1 MRTSRPAALAA
12 CLAVTAAIFTATLP
26 SAAATPDPAAPP
38 DPATASQ
45 PFAAPQPAAVS
56 QPAAVPQ
63 PATASQPVAVSQP
76 VAGSSNVRVEGNR
89 IVLGDAPAAIGSTE
103 INQRSGLAELTPVHF
118 AALTSAVVVGYTG
131 AIPNGMSG
139 SVDVRSWADGRWSE
153 WTEAKAGTPTALPIA
168 SSQVQL
174 RVILTAPP
182 TGGSPS
188 IADLTVQPTDKVAA
202 PRMSIQAAPLK
213 SHVFATREGLV
224 GGTTA
229 NGHVIVSRDHF
240 VALPSRRGL
249 SGNGSGTYSVK
260 VCTASRC
267 AFEPVWDVGPWNT
280 KDDYWNPSATREMWK
295 DLPQGK
301 PEAQAAYQDGYNG
314 GKDQFG
320 RTVANPAGID
330 LADGVFWDA
339 LKLADNSFVDV
350 TYLWTGD
357 GGRGTVSISSGY
369 LNVRN
374 APNSTGA
381 VVGMAGKSA
390 QVTVECQTT
399 GETVTG
405 SQGTTNIWLRV
416 NTGMYVA
423 KAWISAGTFGTC

>member
-1 MRTSRPAALAA
+1 MRITRPTKLAA
-12 CLAVTAAIFTATLP
+12 CLVTAVTLLTIGLP
-26 SAAATPDPAAPP
+26 S
-38 DPATASQ
+38 S
-45 PFAAPQPAAVS
+45 AAPQPLS
-56 QPAAVPQ
+56 
-63 PATASQPVAVSQP
+63 S
-76 VAGSSNVRVEGNR
+76 SSNVRYDGSR
-89 IVLGDAPAAIGSTE
+89 IILGDAPAAIGSTE
-103 INQRSGLAELTPVHF
+103 IKQRSGLAELTPVRF
-118 AALTSAVVVGYTG
+118 AAPTSAVVANYTTG
-131 AIPNGMSG
+131 TPDG
-139 SVDVRSWADGRWSE
+139 SAAEVDVRAWVHGRWSE
-153 WTEAKAGTPTALPIA
+153 WTPAAAGAPTALPGA
-168 SSQVQL
+168 SDQVQL
-174 RVILTAPP
+174 RIIVSAPP
-182 TGGSPS
+182 TGAQPWVSD
-188 IADLTVQPTDKVAA
+188 ATVQPTDQVA
-202 PRMSIQAAPLK
+202 PSGMTIQAAPLK
-213 SHVFATREGLV
+213 SRVFATREGLV

-229 NGHVIVSRDHF
+229 NGHVIVNRDHF

-249 SGNGSGTYSVK
+249 ASNGSGNYSVK

-330 LADGVFWDA
+330 LADGTFWDA
-339 LKLADNSFVDV
+339 LALTNNAWVDV

-374 APNSTGA
+374 AASSTGA
-381 VVGMAGKSA
+381 IVGMAGKSA

-399 GETVTG
+399 GQSVTG
-405 SQGTTNIWLRV
+405 SQGTSNVWLRV
-416 NTGMYVA
+416 HPGMYVA
-423 KAWISAGTFGTC
+423 KAWIAAGTFGAC

>member
-1 MRTSRPAALAA
+1 MRITRPTKLAA
-12 CLAVTAAIFTATLP
+12 CLVTAVTLLTISLP
-26 SAAATPDPAAPP
+26 S
-38 DPATASQ
+38 S
-45 PFAAPQPAAVS
+45 AAPQPIS
-56 QPAAVPQ
+56 
-63 PATASQPVAVSQP
+63 S
-76 VAGSSNVRVEGNR
+76 SSNVRYDGSR
-89 IVLGDAPAAIGSTE
+89 IILGDAPAAIGSTE
-103 INQRSGLAELTPVHF
+103 IKQRSGLAELAPVRF
-118 AALTSAVVVGYTG
+118 AAPTSAVVANYSTG
-131 AIPNGMSG
+131 TPDG
-139 SVDVRSWADGRWSE
+139 SSAEVDVRAWVNDRWSE
-153 WTEAKAGTPTALPIA
+153 WTPATAGTPTALPGA
-168 SSQVQL
+168 SDQVQL
-174 RVILTAPP
+174 RIIVSAPP
-182 TGGSPS
+182 TGAQPWVSD
-188 IADLTVQPTDKVAA
+188 ATVLPTDKVAPGRQHRGMA
-202 PRMSIQAAPLK
+202 VQAAPLK
-213 SHVFATREGLV
+213 SRVFATREGLV

-249 SGNGSGTYSVK
+249 AGNGSGNYSVK

-330 LADGVFWDA
+330 LADGTFWDA
-339 LKLADNSFVDV
+339 LAMSNNGFVDV

-357 GGRGTVSISSGY
+357 GGSGTVSITSGY
-369 LNVRN
+369 LNLRSTSS
-374 APNSTGA
+374 STGA

-399 GETVTG
+399 GQSVSG
-405 SQGTTNIWLRV
+405 SQGTSNVWLRV
-416 NTGMYVA
+416 HPGMYVA
-423 KAWISAGTFGTC
+423 KAWVSAGTFGAC

>member
-1 MRTSRPAALAA
+1 MRITRTTKLAA
-12 CLAVTAAIFTATLP
+12 CLVTALTISPLALPTA
-26 SAAATPDPAAPP
+26 
-38 DPATASQ
+38 
-45 PFAAPQPAAVS
+45 
-56 QPAAVPQ
+56 
-63 PATASQPVAVSQP
+63 
-76 VAGSSNVRVEGNR
+76 VAGSPSSSASQYNG
-89 IVLGDAPAAIGSTE
+89 LTE
-103 INQRSGLAELTPVHF
+103 LAPVHF
-118 AALTSAVVVGYTG
+118 AAPTLAVVATYHLST
-131 AIPNGMSG
+131 ASG
-139 SVDVRSWADGRWSE
+139 SSADVDVRAWVGNRWSE
-153 WTEAKAGTPTALPIA
+153 WTPVAAGRPTALPGA
-168 SSQVQL
+168 SDQVQL
-174 RVILTAPP
+174 RVIFSGAR
-182 TGGSPS
+182 PS
-188 IADLTVQPTDKVAA
+188 VSDVDIKPTDKAVSSG
-202 PRMSIQAAPLK
+202 MTIQAAPLK
-213 SHVFATREGLV
+213 SRVFATREGLV

-229 NGHVIVSRDHF
+229 NGHVIASRDHF

-249 SGNGSGTYSVK
+249 AANGSGSYSVK

-280 KDDYWNPSATREMWK
+280 KDDYWNPSATREMWQ

-339 LKLADNSFVDV
+339 LALSDNGFVDV

-369 LNVRN
+369 LNIRN
-374 APNSTGA
+374 SASSSGA

-399 GETVTG
+399 GQSVSG
-405 SQGTTNIWLRV
+405 SQGTSNVWLRV
-416 NTGMYVA
+416 HPGMYVA
-423 KAWISAGTFGTC
+423 KAWVAAGTFAAC

>member
-1 MRTSRPAALAA
+1 LGELGITPGNTFTAPEVPPMRVTRSTTFAA
-12 CLAVTAAIFTATLP
+12 CLAVALAVVTAALP
-26 SAAATPDPAAPP
+26 SS
-38 DPATASQ
+38 AS
-45 PFAAPQPAAVS
+45 P
-56 QPAAVPQ
+56 
-63 PATASQPVAVSQP
+63 TKPVAVSAQP
-76 VAGSSNVRVEGNR
+76 VKGSSNVRIEGSR
-89 IVLGDAPAAIGSTE
+89 IILGDAPASVGSTE
-103 INQRSGLAELTPVHF
+103 IRQRYGLAELASVRF
-118 AALTSAVVVGYTG
+118 AAATSAVVVGYTAG
-131 AIPNGMSG
+131 TPDG
-139 SVDVRSWADGRWSE
+139 SSAEVAVRAWINDKWSE
-153 WTEAKAGTPTALPIA
+153 WTATQSGTPTALPGP
-168 SSQVQL
+168 SNQVQL
-174 RVILTAPP
+174 RIIVNAPP
-182 TGGSPS
+182 VGGKPWVG
-188 IADLTVQPTDKVAA
+188 DVTVQPTNQIDTSQ
-202 PRMSIQAAPLK
+202 MTILAAPLK

-229 NGHVIVSRDHF
+229 NGHVIVNRDHF

-260 VCTASRC
+260 VCTATRC

-314 GKDQFG
+314 GRDQFG
-320 RTVANPAGID
+320 RTVLNPAGID
-330 LADGVFWDA
+330 LADGTFWDA
-339 LKLADNSFVDV
+339 LALTNNSWVDV

-374 APNSTGA
+374 APSSTGA

-399 GETVTG
+399 GQSVTG

-416 NTGMYVA
+416 HTGMYVA
-423 KAWISAGTFGTC
+423 KAWVSAGTFGAC

>member
-1 MRTSRPAALAA
+1 MRITRSTALTA
-12 CLAVTAAIFTATLP
+12 CLALTAAIFTATLP
-26 SAAATPDPAAPP
+26 STAATPDPVAIAA
-38 DPATASQ
+38 Q
-45 PFAAPQPAAVS
+45 PL
-56 QPAAVPQ
+56 
-63 PATASQPVAVSQP
+63 
-76 VAGSSNVRVEGNR
+76 AGSSNVKVDGSR
-89 IVLGDAPAAIGSTE
+89 IILGDAPAAIGSTE
-103 INQRSGLAELTPVHF
+103 IRQRSGLAELAPVRF
-118 AALTSAVVVGYTG
+118 GAPTSAVVIGYT
-131 AIPNGMSG
+131 SG
-139 SVDVRSWADGRWSE
+139 TPDGSSAEVDVRSWVGNRWSE
-153 WTEAKAGTPTALPIA
+153 WTAAKAGTPTALPAA
-168 SSQVQL
+168 SDQVQV
-174 RVILTAPP
+174 RIIVSAPS
-182 TGGSPS
+182 TGAAPWVG
-188 IADLTVQPTDKVAA
+188 DVTVQPTDTTAT
-202 PRMSIQAAPLK
+202 PRMTIQAAPLK

-249 SGNGSGTYSVK
+249 SSAGSGTYSVK
-260 VCTASRC
+260 VCTATRC

-301 PEAQAAYQDGYNG
+301 PEAQAAYQNGYNG

-339 LKLADNSFVDV
+339 LALPDNGFVDV

-369 LNVRN
+369 LNIRN
-374 APNSTGA
+374 SASSSGA

-399 GETVTG
+399 GQSVTG
-405 SQGTTNIWLRV
+405 SQGTSNVWLRV
-416 NTGMYVA
+416 HSGMYVA
-423 KAWISAGTFGTC
+423 KAFISAGTFGAC

>member
-1 MRTSRPAALAA
+1 MRTTRRVQLAA
-12 CLAVTAAIFTATLP
+12 CLAATAAIFTATLP
-26 SAAATPDPAAPP
+26 SAASTPDPLAI
-38 DPATASQ
+38 TQ
-45 PFAAPQPAAVS
+45 
-56 QPAAVPQ
+56 
-63 PATASQPVAVSQP
+63 
-76 VAGSSNVRVEGNR
+76 VAGGSTNIANITVANGRYT
-89 IVLGDAPAAIGSTE
+89 LGPAPAAIGSSE
-103 INQRSGLAELTPVHF
+103 IKQRSGLAELTPVHF
-118 AALTSAVVVGYTG
+118 ADPTSAVIVGYTAG
-131 AIPNGMSG
+131 TPDG
-139 SVDVRSWADGRWSE
+139 SSAEVDVRAFLNDRWSE
-153 WTEAKAGTPTALPIA
+153 WTAAKAGTPVALA
-168 SSQVQL
+168 AAGNQVQV
-174 RVILTAPP
+174 RIIVSAPP
-182 TGGSPS
+182 TGAKPWVG
-188 IADLTVQPTDKVAA
+188 DVTVQPTDKVAA
-202 PRMSIQAAPLK
+202 NRMTIQAAPLK

-229 NGHVIVSRDHF
+229 NGHVIASRDHF

-249 SGNGSGTYSVK
+249 AGNGSGTYSVK

-339 LKLADNSFVDV
+339 LALPDNSFVDV

-357 GGRGTVSISSGY
+357 GGRGTVAISSGY
-369 LNVRN
+369 LNIRSS
-374 APNSTGA
+374 ASSSGA

-390 QVTVECQTT
+390 QVSVECQTT
-399 GETVTG
+399 GQSVSG
-405 SQGTTNIWLRV
+405 SQGTSNIWLRV
-416 NTGMYVA
+416 NAGMYVA

>member
-1 MRTSRPAALAA
+1 MRITRRMQVVASLAA
-12 CLAVTAAIFTATLP
+12 VLAAATATLP
-26 SAAATPDPAAPP
+26 SSAAETDPAAV
-38 DPATASQ
+38 
-45 PFAAPQPAAVS
+45 AA
-56 QPAAVPQ
+56 
-63 PATASQPVAVSQP
+63 QP
-76 VAGSSNVRVEGNR
+76 VAGSSNVKVEGNR
-89 IVLGDAPAAIGSTE
+89 IILGDAPAAVGSTE
-103 INQRSGLAELTPVHF
+103 IKQRSGLAELTPVRF
-118 AALTSAVVVGYTG
+118 ATATSAVVVGYT
-131 AIPNGMSG
+131 ASTPDRS
-139 SVDVRSWADGRWSE
+139 SAEVAVRAWVKDRWTE
-153 WTEAKAGTPTALPIA
+153 WTSAQTGTPTALPGA
-168 SSQVQL
+168 SDQVQL
-174 RVILTAPP
+174 RIIVSAPP
-182 TGGSPS
+182 TGANPWVS
-188 IADLTVQPTDKVAA
+188 DVTVQPTDKVS
-202 PRMSIQAAPLK
+202 PSQMTIQAAPLK
-213 SHVFATREGLV
+213 SRVFATREGLV

-249 SGNGSGTYSVK
+249 SSNGSGTYSVK

-330 LADGVFWDA
+330 LADGTFWDA
-339 LKLADNSFVDV
+339 LALSDNSWVDV

-374 APNSTGA
+374 TPNSSGA

-390 QVTVECQTT
+390 QVTVECQTN
-399 GETVTG
+399 GQSVTG
-405 SQGTTNIWLRV
+405 SQGTSSVWLRV
-416 NTGMYVA
+416 HTGMYVA
-423 KAWISAGTFGTC
+423 KAWVSAGSFAAC

>member
-1 MRTSRPAALAA
+1 MRITRARALAA

-26 SAAATPDPAAPP
+26 SN
-38 DPATASQ
+38 
-45 PFAAPQPAAVS
+45 
-56 QPAAVPQ
+56 AAVPD
-63 PATASQPVAVSQP
+63 PQPVAAQP
-76 VAGSSNVRVEGNR
+76 VAGSSNVKADGRR
-89 IVLGDAPAAIGSTE
+89 IILGDAPAAIGSTE
-103 INQRSGLAELTPVHF
+103 LKQRSGLAELAPVRF
-118 AALTSAVVVGYTG
+118 AAPTSAVVVGYT
-131 AIPNGMSG
+131 SG
-139 SVDVRSWADGRWSE
+139 TPDGSSAEVDVRSWTNSRWSE
-153 WTEAKAGTPTALPIA
+153 WTAADAGTPTALPAA
-168 SSQVQL
+168 SDQVQV
-174 RVILTAPP
+174 RIIVSAPP
-182 TGGSPS
+182 TGAKPWVG
-188 IADLTVQPTDKVAA
+188 DVTVQPTDKAA
-202 PRMSIQAAPLK
+202 VPRMTIQATPLT

-229 NGHVIVSRDHF
+229 NGHVIVSHDHF

-301 PEAQAAYQDGYNG
+301 PEAQAAYQSGYNG

-339 LKLADNSFVDV
+339 LKLADNSWVDV

-374 APNSTGA
+374 APNSAGA

-399 GETVTG
+399 GENVTG
-405 SQGTTNIWLRV
+405 SQGTSNVWLRV

-423 KAWISAGTFGTC
+423 KAWVSAGSFGAC

>member
-1 MRTSRPAALAA
+1 MRITRTAQLVAGLAA
-12 CLAVTAAIFTATLP
+12 TLAIFTAALP
-26 SAAATPDPAAPP
+26 SKAAPA
-38 DPATASQ
+38 DS
-45 PFAAPQPAAVS
+45 V
-56 QPAAVPQ
+56 
-63 PATASQPVAVSQP
+63 PVAARP
-76 VAGSSNVRVEGNR
+76 VAGSSNVKVEGDR
-89 IVLGDAPAAIGSTE
+89 IILGDAPASVGSTE
-103 INQRSGLAELTPVHF
+103 IRQRSGLAELYPVGF
-118 AALTSAVVVGYTG
+118 AAATSAVVVGYSAGT
-131 AIPNGMSG
+131 PDG
-139 SVDVRSWADGRWSE
+139 SSAEVAVRAWIKDRWSE
-153 WTEAKAGTPTALPIA
+153 WTATQAGTPTALPGP
-168 SSQVQL
+168 SDQVQL
-174 RVILTAPP
+174 RIILSAPP
-182 TGGSPS
+182 VGAKPWVG
-188 IADLTVQPTDKVAA
+188 DVTVQPTDNAD
-202 PRMSIQAAPLK
+202 PSRMTIQAAPLT

-229 NGHVIVSRDHF
+229 NGHVIVDRDHF

-249 SGNGSGTYSVK
+249 SSNGSGTYSVK
-260 VCTASRC
+260 VCTATRC

-320 RTVANPAGID
+320 RTVLNPAGID
-330 LADGVFWDA
+330 LADGTFWDA
-339 LKLADNSFVDV
+339 LALTNNSWVDV

-374 APNSTGA
+374 TPSSTGA

-399 GETVTG
+399 GQSVTG
-405 SQGTTNIWLRV
+405 SQGTSNVWLRV
-416 NTGMYVA
+416 HTGMYVA
-423 KAWISAGTFGTC
+423 KAWVSAGTFGAC

>member
-1 MRTSRPAALAA
+1 MRITRATALTA
-12 CLAVTAAIFTATLP
+12 CLAMTAAIFTVSFPGTLP
-26 SAAATPDPAAPP
+26 STAATPDP
-38 DPATASQ
+38 
-45 PFAAPQPAAVS
+45 
-56 QPAAVPQ
+56 
-63 PATASQPVAVSQP
+63 VAVAAQP
-76 VAGSSNVRVEGNR
+76 VAGSSNVKVEGSR

-103 INQRSGLAELTPVHF
+103 IKQRSGLAELTPVRF
-118 AALTSAVVVGYTG
+118 TDPTSAVVVGYTAG
-131 AIPNGMSG
+131 TPDSSSAE
-139 SVDVRSWADGRWSE
+139 VDVRAWVNNRWSE
-153 WTEAKAGTPTALPIA
+153 WTAAKAGTPTALPSA
-168 SSQVQL
+168 SDQVQV
-174 RVILTAPP
+174 RIIVSAPSTAPS
-182 TGGSPS
+182 TGASPWVG
-188 IADLTVQPTDKVAA
+188 DVTVQPTDQAAA
-202 PRMSIQAAPLK
+202 PRMTVQAAPLK
-213 SHVFATREGLV
+213 SRVFATREGLV

-249 SGNGSGTYSVK
+249 SSAGSGTYSVK

-301 PEAQAAYQDGYNG
+301 PEAQAAYQNGYNG

-339 LKLADNSFVDV
+339 LKLADNSWVDV

-399 GETVTG
+399 GQSVTG
-405 SQGTTNIWLRV
+405 SQGTSSVWLRV
-416 NTGMYVA
+416 HTGMYVA
-423 KAWISAGTFGTC
+423 KAWVSAGSFGAC

>member
-1 MRTSRPAALAA
+1 MRITRTAAVAA
-12 CLAVTAAIFTATLP
+12 CLALTAAIFTTTLP
-26 SAAATPDPAAPP
+26 STAATPDP
-38 DPATASQ
+38 
-45 PFAAPQPAAVS
+45 
-56 QPAAVPQ
+56 
-63 PATASQPVAVSQP
+63 VAISAQP
-76 VAGSSNVRVEGNR
+76 VAGSSNVRVEGGR
-89 IVLGDAPAAIGSTE
+89 IILGDAPAAIGSVG
-103 INQRSGLAELTPVHF
+103 IKQRSGLAELAPVRF
-118 AALTSAVVVGYTG
+118 GAATSAVVVDYT
-131 AIPNGMSG
+131 SG
-139 SVDVRSWADGRWSE
+139 TPDGSSAEVDVRAWVGDRWSE
-153 WTEAKAGTPTALPIA
+153 WTPATAGTPTALPRA
-168 SSQVQL
+168 SQQVQV
-174 RVILTAPP
+174 RIIVSAPSAGAAP
-182 TGGSPS
+182 WIG
-188 IADLTVQPTDKVAA
+188 DVTVQPTDATAV
-202 PRMSIQAAPLK
+202 PRSSIQAAPLK
-213 SHVFATREGLV
+213 SRVFATREGLV

-260 VCTASRC
+260 VCTTTRC

-301 PEAQAAYQDGYNG
+301 PESQAAYQDGYNG

-330 LADGVFWDA
+330 LADGTFWDA
-339 LKLADNSFVDV
+339 LKLTDNSWVDV

-374 APNSTGA
+374 APNSGGTI
-381 VVGMAGKSA
+381 VGMAGKSA

-399 GETVTG
+399 GETVSG
-405 SQGTTNIWLRV
+405 SQGTTNVWLRV
-416 NTGMYVA
+416 HTGMYVS
-423 KAWISAGTFGTC
+423 KAWVSAGTFSAC